1 MDSRK
6 RYCPRCDHRWFA
18 KDLTTGAGRL
28 RRQRPRI
35 LLALAAIMAVLCLG
49 QFKDLAI
56 SRYRLSKAASAKEQ
70 ADLDAAWAA
79 LQAARSTHP
88 KPDVLS
94 RLLPRNKR
102 TPAYR
107 DPPPALAGHPELTDG
122 YDDLILASSRRHGL
136 NPRLVKAIIAAESE
150 FSTRALS
157 RRGARGLMQLL
168 PGTAEEVGVTRQELE
183 DPEAN
188 IRAGTAYLGFL
199 FAAAWR
205 QYRLQGR
212 EYADAPVWVLERI
225 IAAYNAGPRALNSY
239 NYVLQ
244 TQVYVK
250 TVLLYYRS
258 DFTQF
263 GPGSSRALR
272 AGLR

>member
-1 MDSRK
+1 VDSRK
-6 RYCPRCDHRWFA
+6 RYCPHCDHRWFA
-18 KDLTTGAGRL
+18 KDLTKGAGRL

-35 LLALAAIMAVLCLG
+35 LLALAAILAAIGLG

-56 SRYRLSKAASAKEQ
+56 SRYRLSRAASAKEQ
-70 ADLDAAWAA
+70 ADLDTAWAA
-79 LQAARSTHP
+79 LQAARSTP
-88 KPDVLS
+88 LKPDALS
-94 RLLPRNKR
+94 RFLTRHR
-102 TPAYR
+102 HAPAYR
-107 DPPPALAGHPELTDG
+107 DPPQALAGHPELTDS
-122 YDDLILASSRRHGL
+122 YDALILVSSRRHGL

-168 PGTAEEVGVTRQELE
+168 PGTAEEVGVSRQELG

-205 QYRLQGR
+205 QFRLQGR
-212 EYADAPVWVLERI
+212 EYSDAPLWVLERI

-239 NYVLQ
+239 GYVLQ
-244 TQVYVK
+244 TQDYVK

-263 GPGSSRALR
+263 DPGAGRNLR